1 MGRTLQRRSCRAGCG
16 WFEMTGTEP
25 VKIPPAT
32 EIPLCWT
39 HKGILN
45 AFEQV
50 ATDPANGAA
59 TKYRESGTKWTTALE
74 QFRQRM
80 QVSIASAWEGD
91 SATASVNAIRQ
102 YTSDAD
108 ELTPAFTTMSDQV
121 TAAAAAAVKTKS
133 ALPGEVDPG
142 FLDSM
147 PWNKAVVR
155 GQREDAEDDAR
166 DVMGNQYV
174 LPFAGTDS
182 AIPVLPRPAN
192 PTQTTEDPGGSTV
205 TDNTNGDGN
214 QLGTNGG
221 TQQAQATDTEDAA
234 EQSPTESSPTED
246 QSSATPTSTEED
258 DSTDAA
264 GTTDPGT
271 ESPSTSPAATSPATT
286 NQPTGLGSGT
296 GGGGSGISGGTGG
309 SPGTGSPAAPKSGT
323 ALPGG
328 LATSAPAAAGAA
340 ANAASAGSRG
350 MAGMPGMMGA
360 GAGRGKDDESEHK
373 IPDYLITE
381 ANTSELIGELPSAV
395 RGGVLGSH
403 FPAANSPGA
412 DRTSGDA

>member
-1 MGRTLQRRSCRAGCG
+1 
-16 WFEMTGTEP
+16 MTGTEP
-25 VKIPPAT
+25 VQIPPAT

-50 ATDPANGAA
+50 ATEPANGAA
-59 TKYRESGTKWTTALE
+59 TKYRESGTKWTNALE

-108 ELTPAFTTMSDQV
+108 KLTPAFTAMSDQV

-174 LPFAGTDS
+174 LPFSGTDNS
-182 AIPVLPRPAN
+182 IPVLPRPTN
-192 PTQTTEDPGGSTV
+192 PTQSTEDPGGSTV

-214 QLGTNGG
+214 QPGTNDG
-221 TQQAQATDTEDAA
+221 TQPAQTTDTENPEA
-234 EQSPTESSPTED
+234 ETPSESSPTED
-246 QSSATPTSTEED
+246 PSSSNPTSTEED
-258 DSTDAA
+258 DSTDTA
-264 GTTDPGT
+264 GTNNPTTD
-271 ESPSTSPAATSPATT
+271 SPSTSPAATNPATT
-286 NQPTGLGSGT
+286 NQPTGLGSGS
-296 GGGGSGISGGTGG
+296 GGGSGVPGGAGG
-309 SPGTGSPAAPKSGT
+309 SPGTGSPVAPKSGT

-328 LATSAPAAAGAA
+328 LAASAPAAAAA
-340 ANAASAGSRG
+340 AAGAGSAGSRG
-350 MAGMPGMMGA
+350 MTGMPGMMGA

-381 ANTSELIGELPSAV
+381 ANASELIGDLPPAV

-403 FPAANSPGA
+403 FPAANPPRTD
-412 DRTSGDA
+412 DRASGGT

>member
-1 MGRTLQRRSCRAGCG
+1 
-16 WFEMTGTEP
+16 MTGTEP

-32 EIPLCWT
+32 EVPLCWT
-39 HKGILN
+39 HKGILS

-50 ATDPANGAA
+50 ATGPANGAA
-59 TKYRESGTKWTTALE
+59 TKYRESGTKWTNALE

-91 SATASVNAIRQ
+91 SATASVNAIRR

-108 ELTPAFTTMSDQV
+108 KLTPAFTTMSDQV

-174 LPFAGTDS
+174 LPFSGTDS
-182 AIPVLPRPAN
+182 AIPVLPRPTN
-192 PTQTTEDPGGSTV
+192 PTQSTEDPGGSTV
-205 TDNTNGDGN
+205 PDNTNGAGN
-214 QLGTNGG
+214 QPGSNGG
-221 TQQAQATDTEDAA
+221 TQQAPTTDTGDTE
-234 EQSPTESSPTED
+234 EETPTESSPTED
-246 QSSATPTSTEED
+246 PSSSTPTSTEED
-258 DSTDAA
+258 DSTDTA
-264 GTTDPGT
+264 GTNNPST
-271 ESPSTSPAATSPATT
+271 ESPATTPAATNPATT
-286 NQPTGLGSGT
+286 NQPTGLGSGN
-296 GGGGSGISGGTGG
+296 GGGSGVPGGTGG
-309 SPGTGSPAAPKSGT
+309 SPGTGSPAAPKAGA

-328 LATSAPAAAGAA
+328 LPTSAPAAAAA
-340 ANAASAGSRG
+340 AASAASAGARG
-350 MAGMPGMMGA
+350 MSGMPGMMGA

-373 IPDYLITE
+373 IPEYLITE
-381 ANTSELIGELPSAV
+381 ANTNERIGDRPSTV

-403 FPAANSPGA
+403 LPSANPPRT